1 MASKEY
7 STVDDCKESEQM
19 IELQNENA
27 QLNLELCTLHTQCEN
42 LESENTSLKEEISS
56 LKEKIKN
63 FEEYIEKI
71 EENDI
76 IESTQLNEIDI
87 LSNTK
92 IQEEKDIN
100 VLKHKIFELQKEII
114 RLSDNI
120 KEDLIN
126 NENMQSDYENQI
138 EILKNDIT
146 VLENENDQMRLDVN
160 SIKEKCQ
167 IDIKN
172 CFEEITTIRNEK
184 EESEHKYIEKL
195 EELNGIIKKYQN
207 KIFEQ
212 ESAYKEL
219 CESSSNKLKETYDKF
234 TNEIKNLKNSR
245 NEYDYDNVANSS
257 VTEMSLEIHNL
268 KNENIEIKN
277 KLEKTQS
284 DFILV
289 QKELNEHKDKHSNFI
304 KLEKD
309 YKNRIKE
316 LEEENENLRAD
327 ILNSS
332 MNEKEGETA
341 SGNIGDIENNKNDII
356 KENIEMKKENEKLQK
371 YIISSE
377 FRNALAMK
385 INFENKKLKEE
396 INMYKKEI
404 EKLTK
409 KSIDNNNMK

>member
-1 MASKEY
+1 M
-7 STVDDCKESEQM
+7 
-19 IELQNENA
+19 
-27 QLNLELCTLHTQCEN
+27 
-42 LESENTSLKEEISS
+42 
-56 LKEKIKN
+56 KIK
-63 FEEYIEKI
+63 
-71 EENDI
+71 
-76 IESTQLNEIDI
+76 
-87 LSNTK
+87 
-92 IQEEKDIN
+92 
-100 VLKHKIFELQKEII
+100 
-114 RLSDNI
+114 
-120 KEDLIN
+120 
-126 NENMQSDYENQI
+126 
-138 EILKNDIT
+138 KNDIAA
-146 VLENENDQMRLDVN
+146 LENKNDQMRLDVN

-167 IDIKN
+167 ADIKN
-172 CFEEITTIRNEK
+172 CFEEITTIRNAK
-184 EESEHKYIEKL
+184 EESEQKYIEKL
-195 EELNGIIKKYQN
+195 EEMNGIIKKYQN

-234 TNEIKNLKNSR
+234 TNEIKNIKNNH
-245 NEYDYDNVANSS
+245 NEYDYDNISNSS

-277 KLEKTQS
+277 KLEKSQS
-284 DFILV
+284 DFNKI
-289 QKELNEHKDKHSNFI
+289 QRELNEQRDKHSNFV

-341 SGNIGDIENNKNDII
+341 GNVGDIGDNENKKNDII
-356 KENIEMKKENEKLQK
+356 KQNIEMKKENEKLQK

-409 KSIDNNNMK
+409 KSRDSNNNVK